1 MVIQVTDNQLSII
14 TTKSARNLVSILD
27 NTKVDV
33 LYMVE
38 GAIGAA
44 ISYQE
49 VRRTE
54 VSFPFPFFVC

>member
-44 ISYQE
+44 ISYQ